1 MPIPRT
7 SFERRYRTVS
17 DDVRVRASPEIVHLL
32 VRYREPAPRIDT
44 IREHE
49 KLLDVHGAVW
59 FGKFGKAVGGG
70 SLDRLQDQVARGV
83 PTFLYLTTR
92 AADGRLV
99 VHRGVAEQFRASAP
113 PAEDS
118 ALIPTYYSRLG
129 LPAKIPLW
137 ARLCRLDAMTE
148 DRLDNLVVASSRR
161 PVKESL
167 RSTAPF
173 LLVAEIETVRSR

>member
-1 MPIPRT
+1 
-7 SFERRYRTVS
+7 
-17 DDVRVRASPEIVHLL
+17 LL
-32 VRYREPAPRIDT
+32 VRYRDPSPGIDT

-49 KLLDVHGAVW
+49 KLLGVHGAVW

-70 SLDRLQDQVARGV
+70 SVDRMQDQVARGV
-83 PTFLYLTTR
+83 ATFLYLTTR
-92 AADGRLV
+92 TAEGRLL
-99 VHRGVAEQFRASAP
+99 VHRGVVEQVRVSAP

-118 ALIPTYYSRLG
+118 ALIPNYYSRLG

-137 ARLCRLDAMTE
+137 ARLCRLDEMTE

-161 PVKESL
+161 PVRESL

-173 LLVAEIETVRSR
+173 LLVAEIETARSR